1 MSLDKVPKL
10 SPQVKVL
17 MYLFGFVYFSQGIA
31 QFSGLMSQPLTFYFK
46 EVLGFA
52 ADEAT
57 NYLAVLTIPWVIKP
71 LYGLISDFVPL
82 LGYRRKSWLIAMNGM
97 AAIAFLWLTGLTEAN
112 QIVLAMTITAIG
124 TAASDVIIDA
134 LMVEKGQ
141 KYGITERIQSTQWLW
156 FNIAAIGT
164 SLLGGWL
171 IDSLGAESALRTA
184 AFITMVAPAAVV
196 VSVWFLLKEEKVKM
210 NKAQVSGTVQGL
222 WQSVRNLTLW
232 AVMFFIIFWE
242 FSPSL
247 GTPFF
252 YHMIDNLGFTQKFI
266 GTLGAVGSVGS
277 VAGAWLYGFYFSRK
291 TLRFQLVFSI
301 ITGTIGTLAYLMLM
315 EPSALAGEIALGLS
329 MVFGATGMIATLT
342 VLTLAA
348 QVCPPK
354 AEGFTFSVL
363 MSVKNGAAQ
372 LSAILGAWLFVNVFA
387 NTLTP
392 LVWVSALATL
402 SCLVLLPL
410 LRGVK
415 DSHGVN
421 NEDEDTPST

>member
-10 SPQVKVL
+10 SPQVKGL
-17 MYLFGFVYFSQGIA
+17 MFLFGFIYFSQGIA

-97 AAIAFLWLTGLTEAN
+97 AALAFLWLTGLTEAS
-112 QIVLAMTITAIG
+112 QIVLAMTMTAIG

-141 KYGITERIQSTQWLW
+141 QYKITEKIQSTQWLW
-156 FNIAAIGT
+156 FSVAAIGT
-164 SLLGGWL
+164 SLIGGYL
-171 IDSLGAESALRTA
+171 IDWLGAASALRVA

-196 VSVWFLLKEEKVKM
+196 VAVWFMLEEEKVKL
-210 NKAQVSGTVQGL
+210 NKAQLAATVKGL
-222 WQSVRNLTLW
+222 WSSVRNLTLW

-247 GTPFF
+247 GTPFY
-252 YHMIDNLGFTQKFI
+252 YHMIDVLGFTQKFI
-266 GTLGAVGSVGS
+266 GILSAVGSVG
-277 VAGAWLYGFYFSRK
+277 ALIGAWVYGFYFSRK

-301 ITGTIGTLAYLMLM
+301 LTGFVGTLVYLLLM
-315 EPSALAGEIALGLS
+315 QPSSLAGAIALSISL
-329 MVFGATGMIATLT
+329 VFGAAGMVATLT

-372 LSAILGAWLFVNVFA
+372 LSAILGAWLFVNVFGES
-387 NTLTP
+387 LTP
-392 LVWVSALATL
+392 LVWVSAFATL

-410 LRGVK
+410 LKGVK
-415 DSHGVN
+415 DSKQDSEG
-421 NEDEDTPST
+421 EEG

>member
-1 MSLDKVPKL
+1 MSLDNVPKL
-10 SPQVKVL
+10 SPQVKGL
-17 MYLFGFVYFSQGIA
+17 MFLFGFIYFSQGIA

-46 EVLGFA
+46 EVLGFG
-52 ADEAT
+52 ADAAT

-71 LYGLISDFVPL
+71 LYGLISDFFPL
-82 LGYRRKSWLIAMNGM
+82 LGYRRKSWLILMNSM
-97 AAIAFLWLTGLTEAN
+97 AAMAFLWLTGLTAAN
-112 QIVLAMTITAIG
+112 QIVLAMTLTAIG

-141 KYGITERIQSTQWLW
+141 KFKITERIQATQWLW

-164 SLLGGWL
+164 SLLGGFL
-171 IDSLGAESALRTA
+171 IDSFGAESALRIA
-184 AFITMVAPAAVV
+184 AVITMVAPAAVV
-196 VSVWFLLKEEKVKM
+196 VAVWFMLQEDKVKLDR
-210 NKAQVSGTVQGL
+210 AQLGSTVQGL
-222 WQSVRNLTLW
+222 WQSVRHPTLW

-247 GTPFF
+247 GTPFY
-252 YHMIDNLGFTQKFI
+252 YHMTDNLGFSQKFI

-277 VAGAWLYGFYFSRK
+277 VIGAWVYGFYFARK

-301 ITGTIGTLAYLMLM
+301 ITGFLGTIAYLSLM
-315 EPSALAGEIALGLS
+315 QPSDLSGPIALGLS
-329 MVFGATGMIATLT
+329 LVFGATGMIATLT

-415 DSHGVN
+415 DSTASKSG
-421 NEDEDTPST
+421 EEKKD